1 MYIRLATKADATD
14 QLKRFFT
21 LTILL
26 LGFAVFFWGLHDK
39 LSLYAPPSAP
49 PPMAR
54 AKLLSQAEQPS
65 TRADAALPRSPES
78 VPPLFV
84 VLFTALLSLLF
95 SVENRRTMFRM
106 RPVETFARKVPRC
119 SPQHVCV
126 LRRRRMPLCAQLRRT
141 ACPCE
146 TPHCL
151 VNEKIMHPAPCGPRA
166 ELTLYA

>member
-95 SVENRRTMFRM
+95 SVENDVPHAPRRDFRPKSPPLLPATRL
-106 RPVETFARKVPRC
+106 RPPPAADAV
-119 SPQHVCV
+119 VC
-126 LRRRRMPLCAQLRRT
+126 A
-141 ACPCE
+141 A
-146 TPHCL
+146 
-151 VNEKIMHPAPCGPRA
+151 
-166 ELTLYA
+166 